1 VKNKGLLVAAGTVLG
16 AVVLIKLTSKAFA
29 SQYVSFPASDFFQP
43 DKVTYLADLL
53 ATEDEDEFILNA
65 WNYVGLGITYE
76 PIGSD
81 INFDGETI
89 SCLYCWTVEQT
100 LARGLGNC
108 VCKSSVLASILLN
121 RLAPERVHMVIGGFA
136 IDGVGGHSW
145 IEIDRN
151 GTRYIVEATS
161 PLAAGVSDVIRLPA
175 LRGFLSVGFR
185 VRGQSLLRSGQRMR
199 LRTKDS
205 RATLRGGRT
214 WLRTVY
220 SWESPQ
226 LAERDWVT
234 P

>member
-1 VKNKGLLVAAGTVLG
+1 MKNKGLLVAAGTVLG

-53 ATEDEDEFILNA
+53 AAEDEDEFILNA

-136 IDGVGGHSW
+136 MDGVGGHAW
-145 IEIDRN
+145 LTVNRGGGE
-151 GTRYIVEATS
+151 YIVEATS
-161 PLAAGVSDVIRLPA
+161 PPKAVQPWVPA
-175 LRGFLSVGFR
+175 SLMSSVYIPYAVFSPLDFACLDNHFCVR
-185 VRGQSLLRSGQRMR
+185 VNECDCGRRIQELL
-199 LRTKDS
+199 
-205 RATLRGGRT
+205 
-214 WLRTVY
+214 
-220 SWESPQ
+220 
-226 LAERDWVT
+226 
-234 P
+234 